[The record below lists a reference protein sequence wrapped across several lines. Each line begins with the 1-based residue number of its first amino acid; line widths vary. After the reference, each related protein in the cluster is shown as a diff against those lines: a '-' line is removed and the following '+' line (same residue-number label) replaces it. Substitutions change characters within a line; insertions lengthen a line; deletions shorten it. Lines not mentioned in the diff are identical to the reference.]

1 MRMSGVC
8 VGGGGSKDH
17 DQGQDTIPV
26 RRSGIGR
33 YPGLDH
39 NGDSRALGHSYVK
52 KALHKMASHCKRR

>member
-1 MRMSGVC
+1 MSVGEWGMRMSGVC

-33 YPGLDH
+33 Y
-39 NGDSRALGHSYVK
+39 LGWITTVI
-52 KALHKMASHCKRR
+52 LERWVILT